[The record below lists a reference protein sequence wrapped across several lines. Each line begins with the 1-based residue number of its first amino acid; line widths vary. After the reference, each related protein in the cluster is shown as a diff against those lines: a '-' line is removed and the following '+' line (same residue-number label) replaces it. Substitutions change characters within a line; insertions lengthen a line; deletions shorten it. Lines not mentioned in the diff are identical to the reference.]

1 MVDTNR
7 NSVYSK
13 TNENYDKIT
22 YSTTDSGNQQLCFE
36 NFSNQPNAIQFS
48 YKSGIEAKDYSQL
61 AKKDNV
67 LPIEMHISK
76 LQDKIEQLLHSMISF
91 KELENNNLGT
101 FDNIV
106 NRVFFSSI
114 ILLSV
119 MGFITLITLSLIKRF
134 IRERK
139 VI

>member
-1 MVDTNR
+1 MVDTNG

-13 TNENYDKIT
+13 SNENFHKIT
-22 YSTTDSGNQQLCFE
+22 YSTTESGNQQLCFE
-36 NFSNQPNAIQFS
+36 NFSNQPNTIQFS

-76 LQDKIEQLLHSMISF
+76 LQDKIEQLLHSMVSF

-101 FDNIV
+101 FDSIV

-114 ILLSV
+114 VLLSV
-119 MGFITLITLSLIKRF
+119 MGLITLITLSLIKRF

>member
-1 MVDTNR
+1 MVDTNG